1 MDLGTPPAVWLAA
14 GALLLGLVAL
24 AVAALSLAGQ
34 RRVRRAYRA
43 FSRGG
48 RGGPRDDVLSLL
60 HSHIG
65 EVGELRAEVAKLEHA
80 TTGLR
85 DLMRCHISRVGTVH
99 YDAFDD
105 MGGQLSFSTALLD
118 EHSDG
123 LVLTSING
131 RTETRTYVKQL
142 TGGSSGHNLSTEE
155 REAIDRA
162 QASIERRGDSQAA
175 ASSRGGARPGSRP
188 RRRGFLTR
196 T

>member
-1 MDLGTPPAVWLAA
+1 MDLGTPPAVWLSA
-14 GALLLGLVAL
+14 GAVVLALVAL
-24 AVAALSLAGQ
+24 GLAGLSLAGQ
-34 RRVRRAYRA
+34 RRVRRTYRM

-48 RGGPRDDVLSLL
+48 PGGPRDDVLSLL

-65 EVGELRAEVAKLEHA
+65 EVGELRAEVARLEQA

-85 DLMRCHISRVGTVH
+85 HLMRSHVSRVATVH

-118 EHSDG
+118 ERGDG
-123 LVLTSING
+123 LVVTSING
-131 RTETRTYVKQL
+131 RTETRTYAKQL
-142 TGGSSGHNLSTEE
+142 TGGGSGHNLSAEE
-155 REAIDRA
+155 AEAIDRA
-162 QASIERRGDSQAA
+162 QASTGRGTTSPEGSARGAA
-175 ASSRGGARPGSRP
+175 RSGSRP

>member
-1 MDLGTPPAVWLAA
+1 MDMGTPPAVWLAA
-14 GALLLGLVAL
+14 GALLLGLAAL
-24 AVAALSLAGQ
+24 ALAALSLAGQ

-48 RGGPRDDVLSLL
+48 RGGPRDDVLTLL

-65 EVGELRAEVAKLEHA
+65 EVGELRAKMAKLEH
-80 TTGLR
+80 TTAGLR
-85 DLMRCHISRVGTVH
+85 DLMASHISRVGTVH

-118 EHSDG
+118 EQGDG

-162 QASIERRGDSQAA
+162 QASIKRSGDSQPR
-175 ASSRGGARPGSRP
+175 ASPRGGARPGSRP

>member
-14 GALLLGLVAL
+14 GALLLGLAAL

-34 RRVRRAYRA
+34 RQVRRAYRA

-48 RGGPRDDVLSLL
+48 RGGPRDDVLTLL

-65 EVGELRAEVAKLEHA
+65 EVGDLRTEVARLEQA

-85 DLMRCHISRVGTVH
+85 NLMRSHVSRVGTVH

-118 EHSDG
+118 EHGDG

-131 RTETRTYVKQL
+131 RTETRTYAKQL
-142 TGGSSGHNLSTEE
+142 TGGNSGHNLSTEE
-155 REAIDRA
+155 AEAIDRA
-162 QASIERRGDSQAA
+162 QSSTERSRDP
-175 ASSRGGARPGSRP
+175 SSPAPPGGAPRPGSRP

>member
-1 MDLGTPPAVWLAA
+1 MDLGTPPAVWLSV
-14 GALLLGLVAL
+14 GALLLGLAAL
-24 AVAALSLAGQ
+24 GVAALSLAGQ

-48 RGGPRDDVLSLL
+48 RGGPRDDVLTLL

-65 EVGELRAEVAKLEHA
+65 EVGELRAEVAKLEQA

-85 DLMRCHISRVGTVH
+85 DLLRSHVSRVGTVH
-99 YDAFDD
+99 YDAFHD

-118 EHSDG
+118 EYGDG

-131 RTETRTYVKQL
+131 RTETRTYAKQL
-142 TGGSSGHNLSTEE
+142 TGGSSGHNLSAEE
-155 REAIDRA
+155 RQAIDRA
-162 QASIERRGDSQAA
+162 EASTERSKGTAPAGSPRG
-175 ASSRGGARPGSRP
+175 ASRPGSRP